1 MQQVNAPGVRWEWIS
16 EAWNLF
22 TKQWSVW
29 VLMILVTV
37 LVMAVIY
44 VPLYSIAVFSM
55 MPSVSEDGVVST
67 GSGALPLLI
76 LPVAYGALACAA
88 SWLAGGLYGA
98 AFKQLRGEQ
107 ISVGDLFSGGRYF
120 TRMIVASILI
130 GILFGI
136 GSIFCLIPGL
146 IVAGL
151 AFLTAPMIVEGGK
164 GAIDAIKA
172 SIEVTKKDWIMFTIF
187 ALALGFIAGS
197 GSIACGVGVLA
208 TYPLLFL
215 GQAVAYRDLVGI
227 PGGQFA
233 APDYRSYTPSQ
244 TPYAPPDYGSYTPSA
259 PPDYGSYTPT
269 QTPSAPPDY
278 RSYTPTPTPSA
289 PPPAPSWA
297 APTNVSPPASE
308 SATKTCP
315 HCGATLARVV
325 NFCNQCGRP
334 LRNA

>member
-1 MQQVNAPGVRWEWIS
+1 MQEVNTPGVRWEWIS

-22 TKQWSVW
+22 TKQWTAW

-44 VPLYSIAVFSM
+44 VPFYFIVFFSM
-55 MPSVSEDGVVST
+55 MPSVSDDGVVST
-67 GSGALPLLI
+67 GSGGLPILI
-76 LPVAYGALACAA
+76 FPVMYGALACAA

-120 TRMIVASILI
+120 TRMIVATILI
-130 GILFGI
+130 GILAGI

-187 ALALGFIAGS
+187 AIALGFIAGA
-197 GSIACGVGVLA
+197 GGMACGVGVLA

-215 GQAVAYRDLVGI
+215 GQALAYRDLVGI
-227 PGGQFA
+227 PGAESQGQFMPTP
-233 APDYRSYTPSQ
+233 PDYRSYTPSQ
-244 TPYAPPDYGSYTPSA
+244 TPYSPPDYGSYTPQ
-259 PPDYGSYTPT
+259 G
-269 QTPSAPPDY
+269 PSAPPTPPDY
-278 RSYTPTPTPSA
+278 RPQPPPQTPVA
-289 PPPAPSWA
+289 PPPPPSWS